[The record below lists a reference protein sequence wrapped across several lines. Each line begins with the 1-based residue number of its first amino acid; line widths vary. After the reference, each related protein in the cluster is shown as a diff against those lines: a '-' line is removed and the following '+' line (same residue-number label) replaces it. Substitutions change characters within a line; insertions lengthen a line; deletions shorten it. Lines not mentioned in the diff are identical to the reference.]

1 MRYCGKRG
9 GSSLEEMVRPVKD
22 VEKGGFSGGTTYK
35 CPDGYKPCNE
45 DFFERSTG
53 TEAGHDFVVCI
64 LYGASIKEACP
75 ITGVAFEIDPADAD
89 LYDEIVDASPASE
102 RKLYL
107 SRKVMSHGIE

>member
-9 GSSLEEMVRPVKD
+9 GSSLEEMVRPVENDDSASDRK
-22 VEKGGFSGGTTYK
+22 YK

-53 TEAGHDFVVCI
+53 TEAGHEFVVCI

-75 ITGVAFEIDPADAD
+75 ITGVAFEIDPKDAD